1 MSAAFDDEDLS
12 ISLPSYEQHRNR
24 NPHGHPSIPQPPPRH
39 GSERLDQSPA
49 TARDMQRLDQYTA
62 VRNLGEGTFGKVKLA
77 THRASGRPVALKIIP
92 RRKLQSRDMV
102 GRVEREIQ
110 YLQLLR
116 HPHIIKLYTVIATKT
131 DIVMVLEYAERELF
145 DYLVKRGR
153 CNDDE
158 ARIFFQQII
167 CAVEYCHRHKIV
179 HRDLK
184 PENLLIDK
192 DKNVKIADFGLSNI
206 MTDGNFLKT
215 SCGSPNYAAPEVISG
230 KLYAGPEVDVW
241 SCGVILYVLLVG
253 KLPFDDDYIP
263 SLFKKISAGNFHM
276 PSYISAGAA
285 NLIKHMLQ
293 VHPVH
298 RISIPEIRQDPWFLK
313 GLPKYLQ
320 PPVEDFVGTGADPN
334 KAIDPRKIAPGR
346 SAAMQE
352 RIHENA
358 VIKLERRMGY
368 GKDDIQDALRKPE
381 PSAIKDA
388 FFIVVENEMMQ
399 TNSPTEN
406 ESGPSPIPPF
416 GSGAPPSHRPGQSP
430 VPETSTQESPLAPL
444 TPFQTRSSPT
454 VPSQTPSVGGTE
466 DTTRISHVRILPT
479 SLPYVHDQIMKQR
492 AERPLPGE
500 GEEDESS
507 EENRGRSLQAEN
519 KESESDINKE
529 RSPEEQAATAR
540 SLRPHSRSKVDL
552 HKLQYQK
559 PDTMTQTVPQPKRSR
574 KWQFGIR
581 SRNQPYEA
589 MLCLYKALQAEGGV
603 WEIQPAE
610 SDVNDSDGGRTPQM
624 TAELPPALQHKYPEL
639 PADYYIPKDLWF
651 IRARLLKQGV
661 LAPGPSSSAHSSRS
675 DLEEFRRRVSLI
687 GGMLHSEDKTSASAS
702 AIATAVGPAGAA
714 ISSAHSSHPAL
725 LAYGV
730 WVFIDI
736 QLYQI
741 ESKNYMVDFKCDG
754 YQNVIQVAHE
764 NNNTTEWRPISK
776 RIRNKEKEVTSPYPF
791 LDVASDLVAQLAVVS

>member
-12 ISLPSYEQHRNR
+12 ISLPSYEQNRNR
-24 NPHGHPSIPQPPPRH
+24 NPHGHPSILQQAPRH
-39 GSERLDQSPA
+39 GNERLDQSPA

-62 VRNLGEGTFGKVKLA
+62 VRSLGEGTFGKVKLA

-276 PSYISAGAA
+276 PSYISTGAA
-285 NLIKHMLQ
+285 NLIRHMLQ

-346 SAAMQE
+346 SAAIQE

-358 VIKLERRMGY
+358 VNKLERRMGY
-368 GKDDIQDALRKPE
+368 GKDDIQDALRRPE

-399 TNSPTEN
+399 MNSPTEN
-406 ESGPSPIPPF
+406 EPGQPSAAQLGGGPSP
-416 GSGAPPSHRPGQSP
+416 SYRSGQSP
-430 VPETSTQESPLAPL
+430 NPDSSAQSSPLAPL
-444 TPFQTRSSPT
+444 TPYQPRTSSSS
-454 VPSQTPSVGGTE
+454 PSQTPSAGGAE
-466 DTTRISHVRILPT
+466 DSQRLSHVRILPT
-479 SLPYVHDQIMKQR
+479 SLPYVHDQIMEQR
-492 AERPLPGE
+492 AEKSLLSDD
-500 GEEDESS
+500 EEEELSV
-507 EENRGRSLQAEN
+507 ENRGRSLQPDG
-519 KESESDINKE
+519 KESENDINKE

-552 HKLQYQK
+552 DKLQYQK
-559 PDTMTQTVPQPKRSR
+559 PSTAAATAPTTKRSR

-589 MLCLYKALQAEGGV
+589 MLCLYKAIRAEGGV

-610 SDVNDSDGGRTPQM
+610 PEVNDSDSGRTPQM
-624 TAELPPALQHKYPEL
+624 TTELPQALQHKYPDL
-639 PADYYIPKDLWF
+639 PPDYYIPKDLWF

-687 GGMLHSEDKTSASAS
+687 GGILHPEDKTAASA
-702 AIATAVGPAGAA
+702 AVAAGGTA

-725 LAYGV
+725 LSYGV

-754 YQNVIQVAHE
+754 YQNVIQIAHE
-764 NNNTTEWRPISK
+764 NNTTTEWRPISK